1 MCQNYKIIVGS
12 SSTPWDELSLPPFH
26 SGLEGIVFN
35 TSLNSQSFSLPPLLE
50 GLNCNV
56 GEGSSNP
63 TGDTDSYTEDD
74 SENELDDLV
83 YVLRHVWPFIV
94 VLLL

>member
-12 SSTPWDELSLPPFH
+12 SSTPSDELSLPPFH
-26 SGLEGIVFN
+26 GGLEGIVSN
-35 TSLNSQSFSLPPLLE
+35 ASLNSQSFSLPPLLE

-83 YVLRHVWPFIV
+83 YVKKTWDMYD
-94 VLLL
+94 LLL